1 VTETAQQPRARLA
14 GLASDWRRWLPW
26 AMIVIA
32 FTYPFWHD
40 VPPFS
45 YLLLDA
51 LGLKLEIVII
61 IVVYVMLAL
70 GLNIVVG
77 FAGLLDLGYVAFFAL
92 GAYAV
97 GWFGSD
103 KFEGTSWH
111 LGSNAPEGAAGI
123 HINFWII
130 LILAGVV
137 AAVAGVIIGW
147 PTLRL
152 RGDYLAIVTLGF
164 GEIIPDVFRNADKL
178 PVPGGLQASPPFIDF
193 IFVNLTNGVR
203 GVRSLD
209 RPGFGERLDSVT
221 GGRLPER
228 FGQID
233 LEPWYFTILVLV
245 VITVFVIL
253 RLEDSKIGR
262 AWVAVREDEVAASAM
277 GVPLMRTKLWAY
289 GIGAIFGGVVG
300 AYYGS
305 FIGSVFPTSFFF
317 AISII
322 VLCMV
327 IVGGMGNV
335 YGVILGAVVLQYLNV
350 TGLDK
355 IGAGINNGIDLVGV
369 DQSIDIPKYKFLIFG
384 VLLVTMMLLRPEGI
398 LPSARRKA
406 EFHEAEADEELVE
419 RDLYDV
425 RQEGAT

>member
-1 VTETAQQPRARLA
+1 MTDITQRRSRFA
-14 GLASDWRRWLPW
+14 GLSSDWQRWLPW
-26 AMIVIA
+26 ALVVVA
-32 FTYPFWHD
+32 FSYPFWHD

-45 YLLLDA
+45 YLMLDV
-51 LGLKLEIVII
+51 LGLKLEIVIV

-70 GLNIVVG
+70 GLNVVVG

-92 GAYAV
+92 GAYTV

-103 KFEGTSWH
+103 KFEGISWH
-111 LGSNAPEGAAGI
+111 FATNAPDGAAGI

-130 LILAGVV
+130 LILGGVV

-164 GEIIPDVFRNADKL
+164 GEIIPDVFRNADRL
-178 PVPGGLQASPPFIDF
+178 PVPGGLQWSPPFIDF
-193 IFVNLTNGVR
+193 VFINLTNGVR

-209 RPGFGERLDSVT
+209 RPGFGEQLDSLT

-228 FGQID
+228 FGQIN

-253 RLEDSKIGR
+253 RLEDSKVGR
-262 AWVAVREDEVAASAM
+262 AWVAIREDEVAASAM
-277 GVPLMRTKLWAY
+277 GVPLMRTKLWSY

-300 AYYGS
+300 AYYGA

-317 AISII
+317 AISVI

-355 IGAGINNGIDLVGV
+355 IGAGINNTIDVVGV

-384 VLLVTMMLLRPEGI
+384 VLLVTMMLLRPEGMI
-398 LPSARRKA
+398 PSARRKA
-406 EFHEAEADEELVE
+406 ELHEDEEE
-419 RDLYDV
+419 GPETAYGDLYDV
-425 RQEGAT
+425 RREGA